1 MWLRLLDNGLR
12 ARSPCLPVLPPYD
25 HPPTYTHTHT
35 HTTSHSLAAAS
46 NWRANAARVVEE
58 TAVKLKKATQRAKAA
73 ADEVDILLKEDQSS
87 GKRPNFKIF
96 VDEGTI
102 PNGKAP
108 GRWQG

>member
-1 MWLRLLDNGLR
+1 MWLRLLDMAFVLVPLAFLFFHPMITHPHIHTRTHNI
-12 ARSPCLPVLPPYD
+12 SLPGC
-25 HPPTYTHTHT
+25 
-35 HTTSHSLAAAS
+35 AAS

-102 PNGKAP
+102 PNGKAA